1 MAKKNKDTQMTP
13 MLSDEAINAEAI
25 STNKNDNTDK
35 RSNKQSNKQTIKQS
49 NKQSNNQ
56 TNNQTN
62 NHQLKQA
69 IK

>member
-35 RSNKQSNKQTIKQS
+35 RSNKQSN
-49 NKQSNNQ
+49 NQ